1 MNITP
6 LLNQVNKD
14 TFIEDYL
21 TACGVGDI
29 QEYLNPTGKY
39 IDDPMDYENMTKGMK
54 LIEGVVPKQSTDI
67 YIVQD
72 CD

>member
-21 TACGVGDI
+21 FACGVDDI
-29 QEYLNPTGKY
+29 QEYLNPTGRY
-39 IDDPMDYENMTKGMK
+39 IDDPMDYENVNKGIK
-54 LIEGVVPKQSTDI
+54 LIEEVIKKQSNDI

>member
-1 MNITP
+1 MKVVN
-6 LLNQVNKD
+6 LLQQVNKD
-14 TFIEDYL
+14 TFIQDYL

-29 QEYLNPTGKY
+29 QDYLNPTGKY
-39 IDDPMDYENMTKGMK
+39 IDNPMNYENMAKGMN
-54 LIEGVVPKQSTDI
+54 LIEEVVPKQSTDI